1 MGAFL
6 LNEHFGCCN
15 VAVNEVGAL
24 FFCDG
29 LYWELE
35 LHHFGRVVD
44 AEDRME
50 KVYPKALGLTFL
62 VTLSGP
68 FFYKLFCGLF
78 LCIGCVHPVKI
89 AHSFNFCK
97 KSDSNSSNPQELKK
111 H

>member
-1 MGAFL
+1 MEGAEVNVGTFL
-6 LNEHFGCCN
+6 LNEHFGCRD

-29 LYWELE
+29 LYRELE
-35 LHHFGRVVD
+35 LHHFGRIVD
-44 AEDRME
+44 AEDRVE

-78 LCIGCVHPVKI
+78 LCIGC
-89 AHSFNFCK
+89 AHLVGFNIR
-97 KSDSNSSNPQELKK
+97 QR
-111 H
+111 